1 MYLLETIYPFGLASA
16 NLAMGWLLYHLSEP
30 AVGGLLVMIGIFVIL
45 TAIGTTVSEHRP
57 VLTKFT

>member
-30 AVGGLLVMIGIFVIL
+30 VLGGLLVMIGVFVIL
-45 TAIGTTVSEHRP
+45 TTIGTTVIEHQP
-57 VLTKFT
+57 VLRKFT